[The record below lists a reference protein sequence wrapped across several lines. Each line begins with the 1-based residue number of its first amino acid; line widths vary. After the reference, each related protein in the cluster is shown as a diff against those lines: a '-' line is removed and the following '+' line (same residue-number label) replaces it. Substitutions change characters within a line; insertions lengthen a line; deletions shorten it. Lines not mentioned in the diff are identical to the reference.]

1 MDSRAVRNIDEV
13 NRALLLAGA
22 DFHKEK
28 SRRLKSFGR
37 PVANDAQR
45 LAQERI
51 TNIGRHWD
59 DMRVGVT
66 PDMVYVAPVQRGTK
80 VAARQRKSFAGR
92 LMGLAM
98 IPALELNRESIANKI
113 DALCERMVRRF
124 NRG

>member
-1 MDSRAVRNIDEV
+1 MDSRSIRNIDEV

-28 SRRLKSFGR
+28 NLRLRSFAR

-45 LAQERI
+45 LATERI
-51 TNIGRHWD
+51 TNIGRQWD

-66 PDMVYVAPVQRGTK
+66 PDMVYVAPRQRGTK
-80 VAARQRKSFAGR
+80 IASRKRVKFAAL
-92 LMGLAM
+92 LMGTAM
-98 IPALELNRESIANKI
+98 IPALELNRDSVARKI
-113 DALCERMVRRF
+113 DELCERMVRRF